1 MRYGPIEARLDRAE
15 DEDATPANRWL
26 TLALAEGKNR
36 EVRKVLEGLGLMV
49 SRLIRVGY
57 GPFVLGDLEPGQVA
71 EVPAK
76 VLRGE
81 LAVYIAL
88 ENLPRGDR
96 AVFKP
101 PPPPA
106 PPRAKPRKSPEKPKP
121 APYKPGWARP
131 KARRRPKSKQGP

>member
-1 MRYGPIEARLDRAE
+1 
-15 DEDATPANRWL
+15 
-26 TLALAEGKNR
+26 
-36 EVRKVLEGLGLMV
+36 MV
-49 SRLIRVGY
+49 SRLDPRRLRAVARARR
-57 GPFVLGDLEPGQVA
+57 DLEPGQVA

-106 PPRAKPRKSPEKPKP
+106 PPRAKPRQSPEKPKP
-121 APYKPGWARP
+121 ASPTNPAGRDP
-131 KARRRPKSKQGP
+131 RRRRRPKVKAGSLGGRNLGLAPTPAHRRSVGPMRATASVIRT